1 VTETALAALVI
12 ILAGAAARRAGVL
25 GPEDGPVIV
34 RLVIYLFLPPLVF
47 RIVAGADLE
56 PALILV
62 PLAGWVIH
70 LILLGLSLG
79 TTRGLRVERPR
90 AGALAVASAVGNTGF
105 FGLPL
110 IAASGGGFSLPAAVM
125 YDTFCTGLVTWT
137 STVAV
142 ARAYGEGGHRGRISL
157 GPLAT
162 AFLLPPNWAL
172 AAGLV
177 VNLAG
182 AGDLPSVVERPCEL
196 LGDAVLPLVMIYA
209 GVLLDVAGLGRLWRQ
224 VSVVAAVRLVLAALL
239 GLGVGLAFR
248 FAGATL
254 HTVVLMAAMPTAM
267 LSLVI
272 GTEFRLRADLIAAA
286 VVTTTVVSTLTL
298 PTIRAL
304 LL

>member
-1 VTETALAALVI
+1 VTETALGALVI

-25 GPEDGPVIV
+25 GPEAGPIIV
-34 RLVIYLFLPPLVF
+34 RLVIYLCLPPLVF

-70 LILLGLSLG
+70 LVLLALSLG

-90 AGALAVASAVGNTGF
+90 AGALAVATAVGNTGF

-142 ARAYGEGGHRGRISL
+142 ARAYGEAGQRGRISL
-157 GPLAT
+157 RPLAR
-162 AFLLPPNWAL
+162 AFLLPPNWGL

-182 AGDLPSVVERPCEL
+182 GHLPRVVERPCEL

-209 GVLLDVAGLGRLWRQ
+209 GVLVDLGGLGRLWRQ
-224 VSVVAAVRLVLAALL
+224 VSVVAVVRLVLAAIL

-248 FAGATL
+248 LAGATL

-298 PTIRAL
+298 PAIRAL